1 MIWLHFKNGTMPLWL
16 QLMWCQWCRCTYKN
30 DDDNVGN
37 YNDEL
42 EDDKAVL
49 LVYSYSKKK
58 LVLYNFILQ
67 IIRMISTWIHLRVS
81 EGTNSQFLW
90 RFLMSSSRVSVSPVR
105 FGRISVYV
113 WVFYYARPE
122 AGNGTQGH
130 SINTERQQARLINL
144 LSIWCSIKR
153 LWWNI
158 WIFMYA
164 DTVTLNLVFPYHR
177 PSMNLRKPFLTSYEM
192 QSWKTWSGFLG
203 FW

>member
-1 MIWLHFKNGTMPLWL
+1 
-16 QLMWCQWCRCTYKN
+16 
-30 DDDNVGN
+30 
-37 YNDEL
+37 
-42 EDDKAVL
+42 
-49 LVYSYSKKK
+49 
-58 LVLYNFILQ
+58 
-67 IIRMISTWIHLRVS
+67 
-81 EGTNSQFLW
+81 
-90 RFLMSSSRVSVSPVR
+90 MSSSRVSVSLMR

-177 PSMNLRKPFLTSYEM
+177 PSMNLHKPFLTSSEM
-192 QSWKTWSGFLG
+192 QSWKMWSGLLG
-203 FW
+203 FWRLDRLENMLLFFILSMFLLFYLSMHFLSNVP

>member
-1 MIWLHFKNGTMPLWL
+1 
-16 QLMWCQWCRCTYKN
+16 
-30 DDDNVGN
+30 
-37 YNDEL
+37 
-42 EDDKAVL
+42 
-49 LVYSYSKKK
+49 
-58 LVLYNFILQ
+58 
-67 IIRMISTWIHLRVS
+67 MISTWIHSWVT
-81 EGTNSQFLW
+81 EGTNSQFLC
-90 RFLMSSSRVSVSPVR
+90 RFLMSSSRVPVSLMHL
-105 FGRISVYV
+105 GRISVYV

-177 PSMNLRKPFLTSYEM
+177 PSMNLCKPFLISYEM
-192 QSWKTWSGFLG
+192 QSVCVILEETWKTWSGVLG
-203 FW
+203 FWKLDTNTRDWDTLVLHFFFFFFFFTQRKRCWIFLHAVFLLF